1 MNWLD
6 IATALALAGVGGVLG
21 AASAV
26 LLAGARVS
34 GAYAAF
40 KMRFNDY
47 FGGRDDP
54 SSNAL
59 KDDFAQVDFSLS
71 GLLGAVEKLKRALKR
86 K

>member
-26 LLAGARVS
+26 LLAGTRAS

-54 SSNAL
+54 SAIAL
-59 KDDFAQVDFSLS
+59 KADFMEVDSTLS
-71 GLLGAVEKLKRALKR
+71 GLMGAVEKLKGALR
-86 K
+86 RR

>member
-1 MNWLD
+1 MNWIDL
-6 IATALALAGVGGVLG
+6 ATALAIAGVGGVLG

-26 LLAGARVS
+26 LLAGARIS
-34 GAYAAF
+34 AAYGAF
-40 KMRFNDY
+40 KLRFNDY

-59 KDDFAQVDFSLS
+59 KEDFAEVDASLS
-71 GLLGAVEKLKRALKR
+71 GLMGAVEKLKRALKR

>member
-1 MNWLD
+1 MNWVD

-26 LLAGARVS
+26 LLAGSRAS

-59 KDDFAQVDFSLS
+59 KEDFAEVDSSLS
-71 GLLGAVEKLKRALKR
+71 GLMGAVEKLKRALKR
-86 K
+86 R

>member
-1 MNWLD
+1 MNWVD
-6 IATALALAGVGGVLG
+6 IAAALALAGVGGALG

-26 LLAGARVS
+26 LLAGARAS
-34 GAYAAF
+34 GAYSAF

-59 KDDFAQVDFSLS
+59 KEDFAEVDSSLS
-71 GLLGAVEKLKRALKR
+71 GLMGAIEKLKRALRR

>member
-6 IATALALAGVGGVLG
+6 IAAALAMAGVGGALG

-26 LLAGARVS
+26 LLAGGRAS

-40 KMRFNDY
+40 KLRFNDY

-59 KDDFAQVDFSLS
+59 KAEFAEVDSSIS
-71 GLLGAVEKLKRALKR
+71 GLMGAIEKLKRALRR